1 MNFESIKKIN
11 TNRAYIIH
19 FRYKSTEEL
28 INKFKRGYS
37 NWHRNNS
44 FKVLQERLAN
54 YFDENGITIE
64 KINYIE
70 KELKLNLTSY
80 RSLLNNGYNFTKKFE
95 IIQ

>member
-1 MNFESIKKIN
+1 M
-11 TNRAYIIH
+11 
-19 FRYKSTEEL
+19 
-28 INKFKRGYS
+28 
-37 NWHRNNS
+37 
-44 FKVLQERLAN
+44 QERLAN